1 MVESP
6 VAEYDGQRR
15 PDASMSLL
23 NHLMTNTLDE
33 DYAAVAAHN
42 GGAPRRVGK
51 ATYVGVIAATLA
63 FGLLLAVAAVQTD
76 RSRPAAAEERAQLV
90 ERIQEQSDTV
100 DGLRDDVSTLSAE
113 VGTLETDVNAAGQRL
128 QQLEQDVSRLGVAA
142 GAEAVEGPGVQIT
155 VDDAEPPAG
164 HEGQV
169 LDTDLQSLV
178 NGLWVAGA
186 EAISINGQRITT
198 RSSIRSANQAIT
210 LNFRSLRRP
219 YVVNAIGNP
228 DTLAARLLETPAG
241 EEWLGLKNNFGV
253 RFDTVTRES
262 LTVPERTPGRLWYST
277 NAPEVPE

>member
-1 MVESP
+1 MVGSP
-6 VAEYDGQRR
+6 VVEYDGQRR
-15 PDASMSLL
+15 PDESMSLL

-42 GGAPRRVGK
+42 GGAPRRIGRG
-51 ATYVGVIAATLA
+51 AYVGVLAATLI

-76 RSRPAAAEERAQLV
+76 RTRPAAAEERAQLID
-90 ERIQEQSDTV
+90 RIEEQSETV
-100 DGLRDDVSTLSAE
+100 DALRDEMSTLSSE
-113 VGTLETDVNAAGQRL
+113 VSSLETDASSTGRRL
-128 QQLEQDVSRLGVAA
+128 QQLEQDVSRLGVTA
-142 GAEAVEGPGVQIT
+142 GAEAVEGPGIQIT

-169 LDTDLQSLV
+169 LDTDLQTLV

-198 RSSIRSANQAIT
+198 RSSIRSANEAIT

-219 YVVNAIGNP
+219 YVATAIGNP
-228 DTLAARLLETPAG
+228 DTLEARFLETDAG
-241 EEWLGLKNNFGV
+241 QGLLGLKNNFGV

-262 LTVPERTPGRLWYST
+262 LTVPERTPGGLWYST
-277 NAPEVPE
+277 DAREVLE